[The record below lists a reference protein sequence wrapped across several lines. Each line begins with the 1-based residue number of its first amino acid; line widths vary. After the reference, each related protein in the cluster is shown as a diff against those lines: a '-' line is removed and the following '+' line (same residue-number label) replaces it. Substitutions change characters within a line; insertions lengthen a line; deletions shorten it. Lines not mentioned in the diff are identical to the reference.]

1 LIYFVANK
9 KFIPISN
16 PGGIVLGSGLSH
28 MLPDSASG
36 FRAHFGDDS
45 YPYAEMIAGG
55 TLIVLY
61 AIEKIALGGQ
71 HSHSDVNC
79 THIHD

>member
-1 LIYFVANK
+1 
-9 KFIPISN
+9 
-16 PGGIVLGSGLSH
+16 
-28 MLPDSASG
+28 MLPDSAAG

-79 THIHD
+79 KYRHAYNKHTHHIAKCDSFF

>member
-1 LIYFVANK
+1 
-9 KFIPISN
+9 
-16 PGGIVLGSGLSH
+16 
-28 MLPDSASG
+28 MLPDSAAG

-79 THIHD
+79 KYTHDYYKLIHSIPECDSIY

>member
-1 LIYFVANK
+1 
-9 KFIPISN
+9 
-16 PGGIVLGSGLSH
+16 
-28 MLPDSASG
+28 MLPDSAAG
-36 FRAHFGDDS
+36 FRTHFGDDS
-45 YPYAEMIAGG
+45 YPYAELIAGG

-79 THIHD
+79 GYK